1 MLFNEYS
8 SASIPVDKEGKV
20 YHLKLKSGD
29 VSKYVLLPGDPER
42 VLIIAR
48 YWDRY

>member
-29 VSKYVLLPGDPER
+29 VSKYVLLPGDPRES
-42 VLIIAR
+42 LL
-48 YWDRY
+48 